1 MQPLIIQVYIWISF
15 YLRFFTLLAG
25 VENLQRSSGQPY
37 ERLVSLGIMVEK
49 LRASLKP
56 LEHHGSV
63 VPRGFRGL
71 LSIGPPLCREELAS
85 PAADVFFPLWP
96 VEKKNSTVEFLCIV
110 ITELYAV
117 INFSY
122 IGYMNVYE
130 YKPFSYYIFL

>member
-71 LSIGPPLCREELAS
+71 LSIGPPLCREELAT
-85 PAADVFFPLWP
+85 PAADVFF
-96 VEKKNSTVEFLCIV
+96 STVACGKKKFHCGISMYCNYRAVRGYKFL
-110 ITELYAV
+110 
-117 INFSY
+117 
-122 IGYMNVYE
+122 VYWIHE
-130 YKPFSYYIFL
+130 RLRI